1 MAGLIV
7 DTSPLIFL
15 GQLGRIPLLERRAPV
30 YVPSAVL
37 REVEQGTPKDPRT
50 LPAVRRLLETGNATL
65 RKSAPPSSFLPEL
78 GEGERSVL
86 YLAGRMK
93 EAIILLDER
102 RARRIAEASGFKV
115 DGTAF
120 FLLEALEARALNR
133 SEFKSDIQRL
143 QRLNYFIAPHLLQR
157 VLMLADQL

>member
-30 YVPSAVL
+30 FVPSAVL
-37 REVEQGTPKDPRT
+37 REVERGTTKDPRT
-50 LPAVRRLLETGNATL
+50 LPAVQLLLESGKASL
-65 RKSAPPSSFLPEL
+65 RKSAPPPSFLPEL

-86 YLAGRMK
+86 HLAGTMK
-93 EAIILLDER
+93 EASILLDER

-115 DGTAF
+115 EGTAF
-120 FLLEALEARALNR
+120 FLLDALEARALSR
-133 SEFKSDIQRL
+133 PEFKSDIQRL